1 MPNKTA
7 PRALF
12 ASIAL
17 ICIGLLLTAYQLQY
31 GPQHQQPCPYC
42 ILQRY
47 AYMAIAMVS
56 LVALIHGPART
67 GTIIYALV
75 IDFCSVVGMAFV
87 SIQLGK
93 TGLAESCL
101 ADPVGDFVN
110 SLPGANWWP
119 EYLFA
124 TGGCGTQFPPILGLS
139 VPVWS
144 LIWFAVFATLSLFL
158 CAMAWQRSKL

>member
-144 LIWFAVFATLSLFL
+144 LIWFAVFAILSLFL
-158 CAMAWQRSKL
+158 CAMAWRRSRL